1 MYLIALC
8 DDDVKEL
15 DQIENLLMAYQK
27 TKNSWDYRIER
38 FESAEELLERT
49 QEKEYIPDFLLL
61 DIYMK
66 GKTGIEVAK
75 ELRNRNLKSMIVFLT
90 TSTEHALEAY
100 EVDAVQYLVKPLE
113 EEKFFHA
120 MDLAT
125 MQIQKRKESQIVI
138 KTAGSGIR
146 QINPDDI
153 VYCES
158 QKNYQVMHLLEE
170 ECRIRMTVKELW
182 GVLEHLKQFSRC
194 GRSYIL
200 NLNHVV
206 SVEKE
211 EILMNNEVKIYI
223 PRSVAA
229 EFKKNYFSYYFN
241 GNLGGGNKVY
251 QLNTY
256 NFNFLFTLIIGEQ
269 DFFYPKNPTS
279 YPSVWK

>member
-8 DDDVKEL
+8 DDDAKEL
-15 DQIENLLMAYQK
+15 DQIENLLTEYQK
-27 TKNSWDYRIER
+27 TKDSWEYRIER
-38 FESAEELLERT
+38 FESAEELLERA

-61 DIYMK
+61 DIYME

-75 ELRNRNLKSMIVFLT
+75 ELRNQNLKSMIIFLT

-113 EEKFFHA
+113 EDKFFHA
-120 MDLAT
+120 MDLAS
-125 MQIQKRKESQIVI
+125 MLIQKRTESQIVI
-138 KTAGSGIR
+138 KTAGGGIR

-153 VYCES
+153 IYCES
-158 QKNYQVMHLLEE
+158 QKNYQIMYLLEE

-182 GVLEHLKQFSRC
+182 GVLERLPQFSRC

-206 SVEKE
+206 AVEKE

-241 GNLGGGNKVY
+241 GKLGGGNRVY
-251 QLNTY
+251 ELNTY
-256 NFNFLFTLIIGEQ
+256 DFMFLFTVINGEQ
-269 DFFYPKNPTS
+269 EFFYPKNPTD
-279 YPSVWK
+279 YPNL